1 MNFKVNLVCV
11 DEGETKVNAVIDVTD
26 IDSSTAFQMM
36 KSLRETPEQIQT
48 VIKAAYECIGAEQKR
63 QFDARLQLERDQ
75 FEYRKARDEKDDF
88 YKKQAEE
95 YAADRDKLREENRQ
109 LKDKLWM
116 MENGFET
123 NKK

>member
-11 DEGETKVNAVIDVTD
+11 DEGETKVNAVIEVTD

-36 KSLRETPEQIQT
+36 KSLRETPEQIKT
-48 VIKAAYECIGAEQKR
+48 VIKTAYDCVGAEQKR
-63 QFDARLQLERDQ
+63 QFDVRMQLEREQ

-109 LKDKLWM
+109 LKDKMRM
-116 MENGFET
+116 MKSGLVT
-123 NKK
+123 K